1 MNYANNI
8 YKRYITQ
15 LIIKNPKKTIP
26 ISRTTHNILLDKM
39 FVNGNNKFSIK
50 NKNKKNILVSQP
62 SHGII
67 KNLSIE
73 SLGESKKIKLNKT
86 IEIKNMKINA
96 DKKFPRITRYYKN
109 WNNFNNNNNN
119 IQKLYNKS
127 IRAKKEK
134 SIENAAKTPMYYY
147 RLLQMY
153 KLKEILDN
161 KKKQN
166 EEYLKQLIVKNSVKK
181 ENKLNKNVNKIK
193 IINIRVKNQE
203 KESEED
209 IDKVEHN
216 FYNLIKKEN
225 DKNNEINNFCDDN
238 KLGEKN
244 GKNMNVNNSLNRK
257 FLTQREKNKLENSK
271 ILNYK
276 NIFFHNQILNNNL
289 KL

>member
-39 FVNGNNKFSIK
+39 FLNGNNKFSIK
-50 NKNKKNILVSQP
+50 NKNKKNIFVSQP

-86 IEIKNMKINA
+86 IEIKNIKINA

-109 WNNFNNNNNN
+109 WNNFNNNNN

-181 ENKLNKNVNKIK
+181 ESKLNKNVNKIK
-193 IINIRVKNQE
+193 IINIKIKNQE

-225 DKNNEINNFCDDN
+225 DKNNKVNNFCDDN

-244 GKNMNVNNSLNRK
+244 EKNLNVNNSLNRK
-257 FLTQREKNKLENSK
+257 FLTQREKNKLENTK

>member
-1 MNYANNI
+1 MNYANNL

-39 FVNGNNKFSIK
+39 FLNGNSKFSIK

-96 DKKFPRITRYYKN
+96 DKKFPKITQYYGN
-109 WNNFNNNNNN
+109 WNNFNNNNN
-119 IQKLYNKS
+119 IPKLYNKS
-127 IRAKKEK
+127 KKTKKEK
-134 SIENAAKTPMYYY
+134 SIENAVKTPMYYY

-193 IINIRVKNQE
+193 IINIRIKNQE

-244 GKNMNVNNSLNRK
+244 EKNMNVNNSLNRN

>member
-39 FVNGNNKFSIK
+39 FLNGNNKYSIK

-86 IEIKNMKINA
+86 IEIKNMKNNA
-96 DKKFPRITRYYKN
+96 DKKFPKITRYYKN
-109 WNNFNNNNNN
+109 WNNSNNNNN
-119 IQKLYNKS
+119 IPKLYNKS
-127 IRAKKEK
+127 IRTKKEK

-193 IINIRVKNQE
+193 IINIRNKNQE

-209 IDKVEHN
+209 IDKIEHN

-225 DKNNEINNFCDDN
+225 DKNNKINNFCDDN

-244 GKNMNVNNSLNRK
+244 EKNLNVNNSLNRK
-257 FLTQREKNKLENSK
+257 FLTQREKIKLENSK